1 MSDGRNIPG
10 SDFPQGDVPEKEIAD
25 LKARV
30 AFLEK
35 KIQFVGSITRHDVL
49 NQMTAILGYT
59 ELLGM
64 MIEDPK
70 LKSFIEK
77 EQTALN
83 KIRRQF
89 QIAKDYQNIAVE
101 PPRWQ
106 NIHNLAVRVAETIEL
121 NNVRII
127 AETLKASVLADPQ
140 LEKVF
145 YHLFENTVLH
155 GDSATEIR
163 VSVEKS
169 GEDDILVV
177 EDNGCGIPLLEKEKI
192 FEMGFG
198 KGIGWGLFLSRDIL
212 AVTGMTI
219 TECGTPGRGA
229 RFEIRI
235 PPGHLRQ
242 DGSEPAGK

>member
-1 MSDGRNIPG
+1 MS
-10 SDFPQGDVPEKEIAD
+10 SEKQPAGALPPKEQEIAD

-242 DGSEPAGK
+242 DGSGPAGK

>member
-1 MSDGRNIPG
+1 MSSEEQSASEIPT
-10 SDFPQGDVPEKEIAD
+10 PEKEIAD
-25 LKARV
+25 LKARIS
-30 AFLEK
+30 FLENK
-35 KIQFVGSITRHDVL
+35 LQLVGSITRHDVL

-77 EQTALN
+77 EQSALD

-89 QIAKDYQNIAVE
+89 QFARDYQNIAVE

-106 NIHNLAVRVAETIEL
+106 NIHNLSVRVAETIDL
-121 NNVRII
+121 NSVQIL
-127 AETLKASVLADPQ
+127 ADTQKASVLADPQ

-145 YHLFENTVLH
+145 FHLFENTIRH
-155 GDSATEIR
+155 GESASVIR
-163 VSVEKS
+163 VSVEKR
-169 GEDDILVV
+169 GDDDILVV
-177 EDNGCGIPLLEKEKI
+177 EDNGRGIPAAEKEKI
-192 FEMGFG
+192 FEMGYG
-198 KGIGWGLFLSRDIL
+198 GGIGWGLFLSRFIL

-219 TECGTPGRGA
+219 TECGIPGTGA
-229 RFEIRI
+229 RFEIYI

-242 DGSEPAGK
+242 DGEYP